1 MGTVNLIFNLL
12 FSIFGVVFIVGTG
25 LSTLFSKRK
34 HLEKDL
40 DYKKSFVACV
50 LGILFI
56 IGGITGHIYA
66 VFLVIIMISTPFFW
80 YAKKKYPEKYQYLS
94 MGIWDNIFF
103 VWLILWFI
111 FIIVLCLVY

>member
-80 YAKKKYPEKYQYLS
+80 YAKKKYPESTNTYLWVF
-94 MGIWDNIFF
+94 GIIYSLFGLFF
-103 VWLILWFI
+103 GLSL
-111 FIIVLCLVY
+111 